1 MSFQTKFLLVIFRY
15 FHNDSLRLWPR
26 LVPIRRRWQH
36 IVLLERDEARLKL
49 CATGDEGSWTMG
61 THTLAFLLLTG
72 RDEIGLERGPNKDMS
87 VVVCVQPKE
96 HPRIEEAKKSRQEA
110 RSWFSFIFR

>member
-1 MSFQTKFLLVIFRY
+1 
-15 FHNDSLRLWPR
+15 
-26 LVPIRRRWQH
+26 
-36 IVLLERDEARLKL
+36 
-49 CATGDEGSWTMG
+49 MG

-96 HPRIEEAKKSRQEA
+96 HPRIEEAKKKVKRLVLGFLL
-110 RSWFSFIFR
+110 FSDLNKEQTSAAVRVKVC

>member
-1 MSFQTKFLLVIFRY
+1 M
-15 FHNDSLRLWPR
+15 PR
-26 LVPIRRRWQH
+26 VRKGVGP
-36 IVLLERDEARLKL
+36 
-49 CATGDEGSWTMG
+49 G

-96 HPRIEEAKKSRQEA
+96 HPRIEEAKKKVRRLVLGFHLFSDKKKSRHLLQCES
-110 RSWFSFIFR
+110 RGQC